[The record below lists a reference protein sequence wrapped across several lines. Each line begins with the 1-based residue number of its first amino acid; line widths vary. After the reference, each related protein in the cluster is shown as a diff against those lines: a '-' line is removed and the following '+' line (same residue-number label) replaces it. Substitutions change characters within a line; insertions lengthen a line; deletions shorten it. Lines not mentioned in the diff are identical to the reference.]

1 LPDGR
6 RGTSPPV
13 RGRHVEQKL
22 LRVAHFALRVRLSRS
37 GIVVAAMRAT
47 CRQHAL
53 VCLLA
58 RACAMTRATLMI
70 TALLVLHVLLGAGE
84 DGCLSP

>member
-22 LRVAHFALRVRLSRS
+22 LRVAHSALRVRLSWS
-37 GIVVAAMRAT
+37 GIVVAAVRAT

-53 VCLLA
+53 VGFLA
-58 RACAMTRATLMI
+58 RACAMTAALMI

-84 DGCLSP
+84 DWYLSP